1 MTHDNYQVTLSCQAL
16 GKKKRMEGEVGPP
29 PNEYS

>member
-1 MTHDNYQVTLSCQAL
+1 MTHDNYQVTLSCKAL
-16 GKKKRMEGEVGPP
+16 GKKKRMEEGVGPP